1 MRWKNEIYLTGLR
14 RVMGE
19 IIKARRIDYMIQ
31 EVGRKALYYRITRE
45 NTKIMNSYARQ
56 FHRTIKIKLLLNL

>member
-1 MRWKNEIYLTGLR
+1 
-14 RVMGE
+14 MGE
-19 IIKARRIDYMIQ
+19 IVKARRIDYMIQ